1 MNYTVD
7 AGRQILRDGIRVAT
21 VYSKVQTGE
30 KDGLPPVEADQ
41 FTHEI
46 ARKLNAWPLML
57 AALERI
63 IQDGGYDDD
72 GDFFLCH
79 QETPDK
85 DKDYLDPEAIEMT
98 RAAIQAATSTR
109 EQWRPATK

>member
-1 MNYTVD
+1 MTYTVD

-63 IQDGGYDDD
+63 IQDGSYDDD
-72 GDFFLCH
+72 GDFYLLH
-79 QETPDK
+79 QESATDQ
-85 DKDYLDPEAIEMT
+85 DYFDPEAIEMA
-98 RAAIQAATSTR
+98 RAAIRAASSTR
-109 EQWRPATK
+109 EQWRPETK